1 MVRKEKINNVN
12 LEKKK
17 GFIICTGVVVI
28 FLIVIMIPM
37 DLKAFGLM
45 KRKILMDKKNGR
57 IVYWGCLL
65 EK

>member
-45 KRKILMDKKNGR
+45 KRKREYPKVCVNLQTDVR
-57 IVYWGCLL
+57 
-65 EK
+65 